1 MVPVTFVVVI
11 LLGAMSLLL
20 VYADIVKPVSLFGG

>member
-1 MVPVTFVVVI
+1 MVPVTLAVVV

-20 VYADIVKPVSLFGG
+20 VYADLVKPISLFG